1 MTYWGTKILL
11 NLKNT
16 VDLTMHVIKFLLI
29 VIHAPPRP
37 VTPTCRYLNQNA
49 LKQHT
54 ATVWT
59 QQERCQI
66 TYDNYTP
73 QLLWKVF
80 VGTLGS
86 RLAQRREVAG
96 DANSR
101 RVWQERCQLG
111 AAAGNLHHFTARN
124 LHLLTGSIN
133 VSVYILHVR
142 NLQICIGIEWRNEFL
157 CLNLIYNLNRGN
169 VEICR

>member
-1 MTYWGTKILL
+1 MCMYITNNNNATECFLSLDFKLMTYWGTKIVL

-73 QLLWKVF
+73 QLFWKVF

-86 RLAQRREVAG
+86 RLAQRREV
-96 DANSR
+96 SR
-101 RVWQERCQLG
+101 WCEQQKSLTREMSARGRRWKFTSFYGPKFTSPHRKYKCQRVY
-111 AAAGNLHHFTARN
+111 FT
-124 LHLLTGSIN
+124 
-133 VSVYILHVR
+133 
-142 NLQICIGIEWRNEFL
+142 C
-157 CLNLIYNLNRGN
+157 
-169 VEICR
+169 

>member
-86 RLAQRREVAG
+86 RLAQRREV
-96 DANSR
+96 SR
-101 RVWQERCQLG
+101 WCEQQKSLTREMSARGRRW
-111 AAAGNLHHFTARN
+111 NHFTARN